1 MRCRRTAGRRYAWRS
16 PAPRRFNPGRS
27 AAGGCQCGEG
37 YGSVRRD
44 RVEASAGAGA
54 ITPAVRAARSAD
66 WNGLSKAASAW
77 RRPLSVRKTDPAL
90 FTGSEVGQRVVE
102 RHRARC
108 CDCRSGA
115 RRPTAHRWRGTDTG
129 RASML
134 RQTAFS
140 LSAPRRYLGRGTR
153 RKLRAEAGT
162 VIRRGLEG
170 SGAGTAKR
178 RNGAGGCAARRR
190 AHHGASAGFMAS
202 RTPCEGLP
210 GPARACTGTGSVRS
224 VRSCQRKRLKATGC
238 GGLRVVQG
246 RCPWSRLTRDNCRY
260 RESNCQFS
268 VFARQPDSRCDYY
281 PAAREAP
288 DLHATC

>member
-1 MRCRRTAGRRYAWRS
+1 MESRLVRNDPVNTPRGEHPERTGELELRVDDEGGATDLARRSSHRGHHRK
-16 PAPRRFNPGRS
+16 
-27 AAGGCQCGEG
+27 
-37 YGSVRRD
+37 D
-44 RVEASAGAGA
+44 
-54 ITPAVRAARSAD
+54 ARSRLRAP
-66 WNGLSKAASAW
+66 GLAEHQCVTRQYLAGD
-77 RRPLSVRKTDPAL
+77 L
-90 FTGSEVGQRVVE
+90 
-102 RHRARC
+102 
-108 CDCRSGA
+108 
-115 RRPTAHRWRGTDTG
+115 AHRWRGTDTG

-153 RKLRAEAGT
+153 RKLRAEVGT

-210 GPARACTGTGSVRS
+210 GPARACTGTEGVRS

-246 RCPWSRLTRDNCRY
+246 RCPWSRLTRDNYRY
-260 RESNCQFS
+260 RESNDQFQR
-268 VFARQPDSRCDYY
+268 FR
-281 PAAREAP
+281 PAARSPAVTTPRILGRAAMQFNPLVRRVFLPPRGPAP
-288 DLHATC
+288 RRSRRPRPDPARTPGGRIDSR

>member
-1 MRCRRTAGRRYAWRS
+1 MDSWWKSGGRKGVA
-16 PAPRRFNPGRS
+16 APRFGRK
-27 AAGGCQCGEG
+27 
-37 YGSVRRD
+37 
-44 RVEASAGAGA
+44 
-54 ITPAVRAARSAD
+54 P
-66 WNGLSKAASAW
+66 
-77 RRPLSVRKTDPAL
+77 PFP
-90 FTGSEVGQRVVE
+90 
-102 RHRARC
+102 RARC

-210 GPARACTGTGSVRS
+210 GPARACTGAGRVRS

-246 RCPWSRLTRDNCRY
+246 RCPWSRLTRDNYRY
-260 RESNCQFS
+260 RESNGQFQRFRPPARS
-268 VFARQPDSRCDYY
+268 PAVTTPRILGRAATQFNPLVRRVFLPPGGPPRAARAARAPM
-281 PAAREAP
+281 PAARRAAKLTRDNSFGIRP
-288 DLHATC
+288 FSSPARR